1 MTNNQTSQ
9 NGHGLPACVDAETA
23 ARYLGWPPY
32 FMALLARAGH
42 LKPLGRPAQNGRKW
56 YAMVELERVGR
67 DAAWLDKAVR
77 IVEKSV
83 QDYGRKK
90 RGKAPESDRAPLER
104 DLQRAD
110 LN

>member
-1 MTNNQTSQ
+1 MP
-9 NGHGLPACVDAETA
+9 NGHNLPACVDAETA

-42 LKPLGRPAQNGRKW
+42 LKPLGRPAQNARKW
-56 YAMVELERVGR
+56 YAMVELERVSR

-83 QDYGRKK
+83 EAAGRRK
-90 RGKAPESDRAPLER
+90 RGEAPRECQAPMEPR
-104 DLQRAD
+104 GQRAE

>member
-1 MTNNQTSQ
+1 MTNPRATQEGQ
-9 NGHGLPACVDAETA
+9 VFPACVDAETA

-42 LKPLGRPAQNGRKW
+42 LKPLGRPAQNARKW
-56 YAMVELERVGR
+56 YAMVELERVSR

-83 QDYGRKK
+83 QDAGEKRRGYGPRVAL
-90 RGKAPESDRAPLER
+90 APSVGS
-104 DLQRAD
+104 
-110 LN
+110 N